1 MATKNGNRLKLVRL
15 YMRRI
20 RFEILEDR
28 RLLAVDL
35 ELDVNG
41 DGYVSPIDAL
51 LVIEAINSV
60 DANPVTEIPA
70 DSDHLFILSGQSNM
84 KSMALEQFS
93 THTDQWAVEHDVNV
107 DYIKVNE
114 GGAGIAEWYDI
125 DTDSPT
131 DHLNTILSQI
141 LSTAYES
148 VTLLWMQGETDARL
162 KTPISEYDEAFN
174 GILDVVS
181 EATNIEVAKVDGRL
195 SDFTGPEFDG
205 EAWNALREYK
215 MNGRWV
221 DTDDLNDFPD
231 SPNEL
236 HYTDEGYRILG
247 ERFAE
252 KAINIIAEENTF
264 TPESML
270 MDDYAPIDSYF
281 ANSPD
286 LTGDGLVTPH
296 DALLIINELNK

>member
-1 MATKNGNRLKLVRL
+1 
-15 YMRRI
+15 MRRM
-20 RFEILEDR
+20 RFELLEDR

-51 LVIEAINSV
+51 LVIDAINSV

-70 DSDHLFILSGQSNM
+70 DSNHLFILSGQSNM
-84 KSMALEQFS
+84 KSMGLELFS
-93 THTDQWAVEHDVNV
+93 IHTDQWAVEHDVNV

-148 VTLLWMQGETDARL
+148 VTLLWMQGEADARL

-174 GILDVVS
+174 GILDVLS

-195 SDFTGPEFDG
+195 SDFAGPQHDVET
-205 EAWNALREYK
+205 WNALRAYK
-215 MNGRWV
+215 MNGQWV

-231 SPNEL
+231 SPNDL
-236 HYTDEGYRILG
+236 HYTNEGYRLLG

-252 KAINIIAEENTF
+252 KAINIIAEANTF

-270 MDDYAPIDSYF
+270 MDDYTPIDSYF
-281 ANSPD
+281 LNSPD
-286 LTGDGLVTPH
+286 LTGDGMVTPQ